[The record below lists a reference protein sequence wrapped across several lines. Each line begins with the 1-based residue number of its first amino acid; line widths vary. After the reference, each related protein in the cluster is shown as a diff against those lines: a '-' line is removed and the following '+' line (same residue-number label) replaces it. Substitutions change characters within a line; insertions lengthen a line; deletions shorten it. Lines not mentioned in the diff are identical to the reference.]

1 MGLKQTV
8 DALYSNGYNA
18 DLARQLTLP
27 AGPAVTLTANAAGS
41 TYGVWADVAL
51 AATILGDT
59 LVVGVVL
66 SAPSATDVFTVQI
79 GSCLV
84 GGVNYANAAAVIA
97 GGAGIIAAAARQEVR
112 IDWAIVVV
120 TAVGEFARYGGFIPL
135 HIPIRIPIGVG
146 IIGRTYGITAAAV
159 TINASVAAV
168 TGLA

>member
-8 DALYSNGYNA
+8 DALYTNGYNP
-18 DLARQLTLP
+18 DLVRQLTLP
-27 AGPAVTLTANAAGS
+27 AGAAVTLTANAAGS

-51 AATILGDT
+51 AATIVADT
-59 LVVGVVL
+59 LVVGVVV
-66 SAPSATDVFTVQI
+66 SAPSATDVFTVEI

-97 GGAGIIAAAARQEVR
+97 GGAAVIAAAARREVR

-120 TAVGEFARYGGFIPL
+120 TAVGEYARYGGFIPL
-135 HIPIRIPIGVG
+135 KIPIWIPNGVG

-159 TINASVAAV
+159 TVDVSAV
-168 TGLA
+168 CDTGFA